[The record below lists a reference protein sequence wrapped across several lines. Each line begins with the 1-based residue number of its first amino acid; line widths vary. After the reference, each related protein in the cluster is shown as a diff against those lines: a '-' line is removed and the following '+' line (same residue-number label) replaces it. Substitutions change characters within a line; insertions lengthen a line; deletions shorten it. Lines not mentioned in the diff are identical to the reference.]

1 MYIYILVHGKY
12 RPTSFITQHAFF
24 SALRVQCVWFTT
36 VGLGLSLKVNHTCTY
51 ARQVL
56 LGCAHFTIPKVRFSN
71 EINPAYG
78 SYMNPDSG
86 HFFYLV
92 WR

>member
-1 MYIYILVHGKY
+1 MYILVHGKY
-12 RPTSFITQHAFF
+12 GPTSFITQHAFF
-24 SALRVQCVWFTT
+24 SALRVQCVW
-36 VGLGLSLKVNHTCTY
+36 SLKVNHTCTY

-56 LGCAHFTIPKVRFSN
+56 LGGARFIIPKVRFNN

-78 SYMNPDSG
+78 RYTHPDSG